1 MLTTQRSVRYELDQL
16 DYTVY
21 RVSPYCFS
29 FSRRKTCRKVLEIR
43 FVGIPGYFRSDGSL
57 HTVYSMI
64 LLRGEKKMKLVKTLG
79 ILLCFALLAS
89 TAVATTEN
97 KEMPTEK
104 EVNAF
109 IDGFKASGDFA
120 NSAYDAFIEQYPAG
134 HCDIWSN
141 GMISFYYYAP
151 DSPKEYGS
159 IYLDSTG
166 EKVKPGCNAGATPV
180 KSYTGEP
187 EEKEEIEDEEKED
200 VKEDKH
206 RITKKITSVLI
217 RYNNGDITAEELGD
231 RIDMILG
238 EE

>member
-1 MLTTQRSVRYELDQL
+1 MRD
-16 DYTVY
+16 
-21 RVSPYCFS
+21 
-29 FSRRKTCRKVLEIR
+29 
-43 FVGIPGYFRSDGSL
+43 
-57 HTVYSMI
+57 
-64 LLRGEKKMKLVKTLG
+64 EKKMKLVKTLG

-141 GMISFYYYAP
+141 GMISLYYYAP
-151 DSPKEYGS
+151 DSPKEYGA
-159 IYLDSTG
+159 IYLDSNG

-187 EEKEEIEDEEKED
+187 EVKEEDKKVSEEKEEIEDEEKED